1 MTGLF
6 KCFGYTT
13 YDVYTFLEN
22 IYSKC
27 KRFIYYYNRMI
38 SKMENKQH
46 EKLIKKIS
54 KLAEKYKDYRFIV
67 FKKDTKAVDLFR

>member
-1 MTGLF
+1 
-6 KCFGYTT
+6 
-13 YDVYTFLEN
+13 
-22 IYSKC
+22 
-27 KRFIYYYNRMI
+27 MI